1 MASWKKV
8 IVSGSNANL
17 ANLQVDTLTSGSV
30 VIAGGSGSF
39 LGTTPINGTGN
50 ILATTNASGVTMTG
64 SFSGSF
70 TGALTST
77 LSNTPTP
84 NYVTYNT
91 STGQLAY
98 STTSSIVAVSSSYA
112 ISASA
117 AVSSSYATSA
127 SAAVS
132 SSYATSASA
141 AVQAASATSASY
153 ALSSSYA
160 ATSSYAN
167 TFIVGGTLTAQT
179 LVVQTISSSVEYSS
193 GSNVFGNSV
202 SNTQQLIG
210 TTTVSGSLAVN
221 GSPVITT
228 SQTSSMV
235 VLSSSYAISASQAT
249 SASYVTPLNQT
260 VIINGS
266 AIVSGGVTHNGAFV
280 GTYVDG
286 MIIDYATGN
295 GRFSVGPADGFTFY
309 NNGPASSSLATIST
323 TGVMWAAGGFSGSFS
338 GTASYANNA
347 NTASYAVNAGQL
359 TNALTAGTG
368 LVTTTYNGSAA
379 ITFNVSGASG
389 LSTNTLTKWG
399 GFGFLNTNIT
409 DSGTA
414 VTIGSGASSG
424 LTVQAG
430 GINVTGNSTF
440 VNDVT
445 VGGNFTVNGTTTF
458 INTANLYIK
467 DQFVEIAS
475 GSASLV
481 DAGIVSQYNTAG
493 SGSALYLSSNST
505 GTYGRWAV
513 AYDVVGTQTSVA
525 PNEYVVSAK
534 IGQAS
539 APGAATPT
547 WGGATNGTGNL
558 WVTTSGDVYIYS

>member
-8 IVSGSNANL
+8 VVSGSNANL
-17 ANLQVDTLTSGSV
+17 ANVQVDTLTSGNV
-30 VIAGGSGSF
+30 VIGGGSGSF
-39 LGTTPINGTGN
+39 LSTTPINGTGN

-70 TGALTST
+70 TGGLTST
-77 LSNTPTP
+77 LANVVYP
-84 NYVTYNT
+84 NLVTYNT
-91 STGQLAY
+91 ATGQFAY
-98 STTSSIVAVSSSYA
+98 ASTSSLIPATASYAISSSYA
-112 ISASA
+112 ISAS
-117 AVSSSYATSA
+117 T
-127 SAAVS
+127 AVS

-179 LVVQTISSSVEYSS
+179 LIVQTITSSVEYSS
-193 GSNVFGNSV
+193 GSNIFGSAIG
-202 SNTQQLIG
+202 NTQQLIG

-221 GSPVITT
+221 GSPVILTN
-228 SQTSSMV
+228 QTSSM
-235 VLSSSYAISASQAT
+235 SASYAVSASQAT
-249 SASYVTPLNQT
+249 TASYVTPLNQS
-260 VIINGS
+260 V
-266 AIVSGGVTHNGAFV
+266 IVSGGVTHNGAYT
-280 GTYVDG
+280 GAYVDG
-286 MIIDYATGN
+286 LVIDYATGM
-295 GRFSVGPADGFTFY
+295 GRLSVGPADGFTFY

-323 TGVMWAAGGFSGSFS
+323 TGVMWAAGGFSGSFA

-347 NTASYAVNAGQL
+347 NTASYAFNAGQL
-359 TNALTAGTG
+359 TNALTAGLG

-379 ITFNVSGASG
+379 VTFNVSGASA
-389 LSTNTLTKWG
+389 LTTNTLTKWG
-399 GFGFLNTNIT
+399 GFGFLNTNIS
-409 DSGTA
+409 DSGNQ
-414 VTIGSGASSG
+414 VTIGSGATSG

-493 SGSALYLSSNST
+493 SGSAFYLSSNST

-513 AYDVVGTQTSVA
+513 AYDVLGTQTSVA
-525 PNEYVVSAK
+525 ANEYVVSAK
-534 IGQAS
+534 IGQAA

-547 WGGATNGTGNL
+547 WGGATNGTGNI
-558 WVTTSGDVYIYS
+558 WVTTSGDIYIYS

>member
-50 ILATTNASGVTMTG
+50 ILATTNATGVTMTG

-70 TGALTST
+70 IGAVTSS
-77 LSNTPTP
+77 LANNVFP
-84 NYVTYNT
+84 NLVTYNT
-91 STGQLAY
+91 ANGQLAY
-98 STTSSIVAVSSSYA
+98 ASTSSLIPATASYAISSSYA
-112 ISASA
+112 I
-117 AVSSSYATSA
+117 SA

-153 ALSSSYA
+153 AFSSSYA

-193 GSNVFGNSV
+193 GSNVFGSSL
-202 SNTQQLIG
+202 SNTQQLTG
-210 TTTVSGSLAVN
+210 SVTVTGSLAVN

-228 SQTSSMV
+228 NQTSSM
-235 VLSSSYAISASQAT
+235 SASYAVSSSQAT
-249 SASYVTPLNQT
+249 SASYITPLVQN
-260 VIINGS
+260 VVVSGS
-266 AIVSGGVTHNGAFV
+266 MIVTGGVTHNGIYV
-280 GTYVDG
+280 GPYVDG
-286 MIIDYATGN
+286 MVIDYATGN

-409 DSGTA
+409 DSGTT

-539 APGAATPT
+539 GPGSATPT
-547 WGGATNGTGNL
+547 WGGATNGTGNI